1 MGGNSGAPARPPAE
15 RDDATHGSYGMV
27 TQEERNEARSTANA
41 ALMGLGVGLVWIAIV
56 GFVAYSMV

>member
-1 MGGNSGAPARPPAE
+1 
-15 RDDATHGSYGMV
+15 MV